1 MIQVGVGDKNGVD
14 TARFKLVMSRE
25 GFDSFLLRVHAGIK
39 YDAMAVE
46 LNEVRIGANL
56 VLAEE

>member
-1 MIQVGVGDKNGVD
+1 MVQVRVGDENGVNA
-14 TARFKLVMSRE
+14 ARFKLVMSRK
-25 GFDSFLLRVHAGIK
+25 GFDALLLRVHARIK
-39 YDAMAVE
+39 HDTMAVQ